1 MTKHARSASWKDIKT
16 VLAQQSAPELLQL
29 IQDLNGAGSGY
40 YALGFPYDDFNLY
53 PYGFPA
59 PTL

>member
-1 MTKHARSASWKDIKT
+1 MM
-16 VLAQQSAPELLQL
+16 ELSRDALQTLWEDGEL
-29 IQDLNGAGSGY
+29 I
-40 YALGFPYDDFNLY
+40 LGFPYDDFNLY

>member
-1 MTKHARSASWKDIKT
+1 MDSIDTLDVDTQLEEHKTK
-16 VLAQQSAPELLQL
+16 VLLLR
-29 IQDLNGAGSGY
+29 QDRQAL
-40 YALGFPYDDFNLY
+40 LGFPYDDFNLY